1 MVRWLLVADREKA
14 VVAVMNDK
22 SIRTRLSHAHE
33 DVELRADNPF
43 YERTGSLRAACQARQ
58 QDDDPERDARRESFM
73 VKRQQSRPVL
83 RPSLAL
89 SLGPDGAAFD
99 AQWNEERKLARPR
112 ER

>member
-1 MVRWLLVADREKA
+1 
-14 VVAVMNDK
+14 MNHNQK
-22 SIRTRLSHAHE
+22 LGRLSHAHE
-33 DVELRADNPF
+33 DADLRADNPL
-43 YERTGSLRAACQARQ
+43 YERTGSLRAAFHARQ
-58 QDDDPERDARRESFM
+58 QHDDPEREARRESFM

>member
-1 MVRWLLVADREKA
+1 MADNQKP
-14 VVAVMNDK
+14 V
-22 SIRTRLSHAHE
+22 RLSHAHE
-33 DVELRADNPF
+33 DADLRADNPL
-43 YERTGSLRAACQARQ
+43 YKRTGSLRAAFHARP
-58 QDDDPERDARRESFM
+58 QDDDPEREARRQSFM

-89 SLGPDGAAFD
+89 SLGPDGASFD